1 MPERKEIKMGFRF
14 KIVVFAVIWLAFTSF
29 FFKKIENAKGDTKE
43 LAIGVIGFVVSL
55 AAGGYVYTLL
65 V

>member
-1 MPERKEIKMGFRF
+1 MGFRT
-14 KIVVFAVIWLAFTSF
+14 KMVIFAVIWLAVTSF
-29 FFKKIENAKGDTKE
+29 FFKKIENAHGDTRE
-43 LAIGVIGFVVSL
+43 LALGIIGFIASL